1 MVENRITGSTYEHL
15 DKGQY
20 DHLGNSIYLQ
30 QADTLPYI
38 FFSKGEWWEKQFIH
52 EATEVALA
60 MNGEVHTQTK
70 EIHEPSVCTT

>member
-30 QADTLPYI
+30 LADTLPYT
-38 FFSKGEWWEKQFIH
+38 FFSKGEWWEKLIIH
-52 EATEVALA
+52 EATKVPLA
-60 MNGEVHTQTK
+60 MNGKVQTQTK
-70 EIHEPSVCTT
+70 EIQ